1 MCSTVY
7 GPNDDILIEKTPPK
21 GIYFIQSGKVE
32 IIDKKSKATIKY
44 LSKGEYFGEI
54 GLFTRAPCCSSVVS
68 FEYSD
73 LSFLKIEDFDTVL
86 HTFPSAL
93 KLYQEINVLTESGDL
108 EVLGVICYLCKTP
121 GHVANKCTLIQ
132 LIRDQAK
139 NIWLASKVES
149 RFVNPIKRIPKYHR
163 RKKIPNPSEYCMQ
176 KIKGIKST
184 PKQLFKKK
192 KNLINTANRY
202 INTFKN
208 IDKKRDSAEIE
219 QEFLRI
225 DIKDRRKR
233 GISSVV
239 DSDED
244 YRQEIYEIDLLGYN

>member
-1 MCSTVY
+1 
-7 GPNDDILIEKTPPK
+7 
-21 GIYFIQSGKVE
+21 
-32 IIDKKSKATIKY
+32 
-44 LSKGEYFGEI
+44 
-54 GLFTRAPCCSSVVS
+54 
-68 FEYSD
+68 
-73 LSFLKIEDFDTVL
+73 
-86 HTFPSAL
+86 
-93 KLYQEINVLTESGDL
+93 
-108 EVLGVICYLCKTP
+108 
-121 GHVANKCTLIQ
+121 
-132 LIRDQAK
+132 
-139 NIWLASKVES
+139 
-149 RFVNPIKRIPKYHR
+149 
-163 RKKIPNPSEYCMQ
+163 MQ